1 MKIGEREA
9 IRQLFTGPPVVIARM
24 AQANRAKGLTL
35 IMVNGMAHSKLIC
48 KLNSAPRVLH

>member
-1 MKIGEREA
+1 MRIEEREA

-24 AQANRAKGLTL
+24 AQANRAKGRTL

-48 KLNSAPRVLH
+48 KVNSTPRV